1 MGTKTDFSQL
11 VATNGPLPEKCC
23 AHCTHARP
31 KEDVGTLKKMY
42 LCHEGPP
49 TPLLIGTPQG
59 IQIHS
64 HFPAMA
70 AESDCD
76 RFSPADRTAPA
87 GRTAPA
93 DSKKNE

>member
-1 MGTKTDFSQL
+1 MAQKTDFSK
-11 VATNGPLPEKCC
+11 ATVSNGTLPDKCC
-23 AHCTHARP
+23 AHCTHGRA
-31 KEDVGTLKKMY
+31 KEDAGSLKVLY

-76 RFSPADRTAPA
+76 RFKAREEAQPPKTAA
-87 GRTAPA
+87 
-93 DSKKNE
+93 